1 MTNIKLH
8 PAVRAAMVSDS
19 LDLMGIRSNVM
30 SFNIKPLDRSM
41 KVTGFAATIEFA
53 SGLDFDPH
61 DPYGPA
67 IDYLDTLQEGEVAI
81 VATGQEHKSAFW
93 GELFSTAAKKR
104 GVTGVICDGPLRD
117 VNQIFE
123 VGFSAFGI
131 GTLPYD
137 YKGRMKVINTRTT
150 VSCGGVSVSPGDF
163 IIADIDGVV
172 VVPQF
177 AIDEVFN
184 AANTRALAENHVLI
198 DLKAGSTVRDAWNK
212 HHLL

>member
-1 MTNIKLH
+1 
-8 PAVRAAMVSDS
+8 MVSDS
-19 LDLMGIRSNVM
+19 LDLLGIRNNVM
-30 SFNIKPLDRSM
+30 SFEIKPLERSM
-41 KVTGFAATIEFA
+41 KVTGYAATIEFTP
-53 SGLDFDPH
+53 SLDFDIH

-104 GVTGVICDGPLRD
+104 GVSGVICDGPLRD

-123 VGFSAFGI
+123 AGFNAFGV

-137 YKGRMKVINTRTT
+137 YKGRMKVTNTRTT
-150 VSCGGVSVSPGDF
+150 VTCGGVCVSPGDF

-172 VVPQF
+172 VVPHF
-177 AIDEVFN
+177 AINEVFV
-184 AANTRALAENHVLI
+184 AANARALGENQVLV
-198 DLKAGSTVRDAWNK
+198 DLKAGSTVREAWNK